1 MSSIKIQKGKRIG
14 SIDYGRKRIGFA
26 VSDEM
31 LITVSAKEIF
41 YTDDENFKD
50 KLLNLIKHYDLSALV
65 VGLPIRLDNV
75 DTELI
80 LEIKQFAEELKTQL
94 NIPVFFQDESFSS
107 KSATETMIR
116 IGKRKKFRSKKEEI
130 DKIAACIILRD
141 FIEENIK

>member
-1 MSSIKIQKGKRIG
+1 MSSINIQKGKRIG

-50 KLLNLIKHYDLSALV
+50 KLLNIIKHYDLSALV

-75 DTELI
+75 DTDLI
-80 LEIKQFAEELKTQL
+80 LEIKQFAEELKNEL
-94 NIPVFFQDESFSS
+94 NIPVFFQDESYSS